1 MNILKTGDI
10 RINLKHVKILKNSVK
25 DDFEKLDDSLDI
37 LEKYKFLKDDIMTR
51 VNNNILFQPGRIVET
66 VIAQAIADYLGCVY
80 VGKGI
85 YENDRFLIKQDGGS
99 GKLDLYI
106 IDKLYDIKYTYE
118 TKEPVAYGKSCGF
131 VYDSQGKPIYFTSKD
146 PIFNEY
152 VKSLFDEGEL
162 LSGYNILENIG
173 SNKIYEIENIIM
185 NDFDFIISYDDKG
198 FLLVMTIEEYKNNFR
213 SQIEARSCGR
223 NTRKVFTKDKLDLVD
238 DILYL
243 KPEELS
249 EITQRGGKTSSR
261 YKYIKNNATFSFN
274 KKYVKEKDGQL
285 FVPCNKIRQHV
296 GEIAIQHIKKK
307 I

>member
-1 MNILKTGDI
+1 MNILKAGDI

-37 LEKYKFLKDDIMTR
+37 LERYKFLKDDIITR

-99 GKLDLYI
+99 GKSDLYI

-118 TKEPVAYGKSCGF
+118 IKEPVAYGKSCGF
-131 VYDSQGKPIYFTSKD
+131 VYDSQGNPIDFTSRD
-146 PIFNEY
+146 PIFKEY
-152 VKSLFDEGEL
+152 VISLLNEGGL
-162 LSGYNILENIG
+162 LNGYNILENIG
-173 SNKIYEIENIIM
+173 NNKIYKIENIVT
-185 NDFDFIISYDDKG
+185 NNFDFIISYDNKG
-198 FLLVMTIEEYKNNFR
+198 FLSVMTIEEYKNNFR
-213 SQIEARSCGR
+213 FQIEIRSCGR
-223 NTRKVFTKDKLDLVD
+223 NTRKVFTKDKLDLIN

-243 KPEELS
+243 NPEELL

-274 KKYVKEKDGQL
+274 KKYVEEKGGQL
-285 FVPCNKIRQHV
+285 FIHCDKIRQHV
-296 GEIAIQHIKKK
+296 GEIAIQHSKKK